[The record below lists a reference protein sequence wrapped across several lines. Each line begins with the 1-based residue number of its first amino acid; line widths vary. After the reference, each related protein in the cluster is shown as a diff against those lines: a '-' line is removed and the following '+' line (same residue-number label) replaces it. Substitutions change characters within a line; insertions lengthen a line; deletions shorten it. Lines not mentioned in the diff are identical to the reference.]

1 MIDIIMDT
9 VIDGVKLIPFLWVAF
24 LLIELVEHKLS
35 KKNKKIIAE
44 SGKYGPVIGGILG
57 AFPQCGFSVM
67 ATNLYV
73 TRIIT
78 LGTLIAVYLSTSD
91 EMIPILLSQNVAFS
105 EILKIVLLKVVIGIF
120 CGFVIDWVIR
130 KQEKKKHKITKK
142 EQYEICEHDHCHC
155 ESGILFSSIKH
166 TANTL
171 VYILLTSFLV
181 NLAFTYLGEDA
192 LSQLFLKD
200 SVLGSFITSLIG
212 LIPNCGASIMI
223 TELYLSGAISFG
235 SLIGGLL
242 TGSGVGILVLFR
254 ANRNVKEN
262 LAILALVYGI
272 GAFFGLILNI
282 FLW

>member
-130 KQEKKKHKITKK
+130 KQEKKKHKITEK

-254 ANRNVKEN
+254 ANRNIKEN
-262 LAILALVYGI
+262 LAILAIVYGI

-282 FLW
+282 FL